1 MYYSNKQS
9 LTEDVLCP
17 VNNCH
22 KSIQPELINV
32 VTTQQGGGGWREMR
46 GWVGWPY
53 RKMFPT
59 AIKKTINCLHN
70 HGGSAYYR

>member
-32 VTTQQGGGGWREMR
+32 VTTQQGGGGLE
-46 GWVGWPY
+46 GDEGVGGL
-53 RKMFPT
+53 
-59 AIKKTINCLHN
+59 AL
-70 HGGSAYYR
+70 